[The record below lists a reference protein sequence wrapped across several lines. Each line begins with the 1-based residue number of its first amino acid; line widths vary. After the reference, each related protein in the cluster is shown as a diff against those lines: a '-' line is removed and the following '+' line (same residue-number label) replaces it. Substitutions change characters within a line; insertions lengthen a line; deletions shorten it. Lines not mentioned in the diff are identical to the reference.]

1 MNKKTKKIVIPLSF
15 IFAIIIV
22 LVALSFTVFSLKKV
36 EINFKTSH
44 SQISLSDQEIIDGG
58 QFGFG
63 QSVFFHSKKDYISR
77 IENLSPYINVVN
89 IETVFPSTFVVHIA
103 QRCEVYAFSSEGKTY
118 ITDENLR
125 VLKIDEDFVSAQ
137 NNAISVSISGNNE
150 FSAKEGDYLQ
160 FENFIDIYSSLFECN
175 RSLNE
180 QQALIKEIFFKIEY
194 DEEIK
199 QNQLTA
205 QLNLFSGQTVLIKNA
220 SYGLKY
226 KLNTFLYVYSNLYS
240 LIGKEIAQTGQ
251 VWSENLLDSCTILI
265 NNYYNYTQHDE
276 TECYYNIFP
285 AS

>member
-89 IETVFPSTFVVHIA
+89 IETVFPSIFVVHIA

-125 VLKIDEDFVSAQ
+125 VLKIDENFLSEQ
-137 NNAISVSISGNNE
+137 NNAISVSISGSEE
-150 FSAKEGDYLQ
+150 FSVKEGDYLQ

>member
-1 MNKKTKKIVIPLSF
+1 MSKRTKKLVISLSF

-22 LVALSFTVFSLKKV
+22 LVALSFTVFSLKYV

-44 SQISLSDQEIIDGG
+44 SQISLSNQEIIDGG

-63 QSVFFHSKKDYISR
+63 QSVFFHSKKDYVNK
-77 IENLSPYINVVN
+77 IENLSPYINVIN
-89 IETVFPSTFVVHIA
+89 IETVFPSSFVVHIA
-103 QRCEVYAFSSEGKTY
+103 QRCEVYAFSSGDKTY

-125 VLKIDEDFVSAQ
+125 VLTIDENFLSEQ

-160 FENFIDIYSSLFECN
+160 FDNFVDIYSALFECN

-180 QQALIKEIFFKIEY
+180 QQSLIKEIIFKIEY

-205 QLNLFSGQTVLIKNA
+205 QLNLFGGQTILIKNA
-220 SYGLKY
+220 NYGLKY

-240 LIGKEIAQTGQ
+240 LIGKEISQSGQ
-251 VWSENLLDSCTILI
+251 IWTEKLLDSCTILV

-285 AS
+285 SF